1 MGGDNLGRGP
11 SRAGVGLGDGVEL
24 GDGVAR
30 RAGRRPY
37 VSAIQPKIS
46 RQSKRQIT
54 RLITT
59 ENGSSAG
66 QSGGAGA
73 DGGPVGVRNGG
84 ADVLDALR
92 AEDGTEAAGGG

>member
-1 MGGDNLGRGP
+1 MGARWAVTTSARAFARGRGAWRWRGAEGG
-11 SRAGVGLGDGVEL
+11 SETL
-24 GDGVAR
+24 
-30 RAGRRPY
+30 PY

-46 RQSKRQIT
+46 RQLKRQIT
-54 RLITT
+54 RLITS

-73 DGGPVGVRNGG
+73 DGGPVGFRNGG

>member
-1 MGGDNLGRGP
+1 MDRRGALCAPRDDNRT
-11 SRAGVGLGDGVEL
+11 
-24 GDGVAR
+24 
-30 RAGRRPY
+30 Y
-37 VSAIQPKIS
+37 QPKIS
-46 RQSKRQIT
+46 RQSKRRIA
-54 RLITT
+54 RLITS

-73 DGGPVGVRNGG
+73 DGGPVGFRNGG